1 MRKKISVEMLQIRF
15 HDIMEL
21 PYEVAREKQRR
32 AVAADYAEGFC
43 ERHENAKGFK
53 FCKYKTF

>member
-21 PYEVAREKQRR
+21 PYEVAREKQR
-32 AVAADYAEGFC
+32 
-43 ERHENAKGFK
+43 
-53 FCKYKTF
+53 